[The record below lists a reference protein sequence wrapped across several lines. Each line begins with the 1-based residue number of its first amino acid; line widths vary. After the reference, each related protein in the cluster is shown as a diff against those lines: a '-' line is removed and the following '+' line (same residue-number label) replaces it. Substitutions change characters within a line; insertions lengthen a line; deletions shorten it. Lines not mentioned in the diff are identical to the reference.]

1 VKERLVTLGL
11 ALGAFALFYALFVPK
26 PNVAAEAIAWP
37 TSIETRAAGYQAL
50 WRWLQ
55 SRGIPVVSLRDR
67 YGRLAQ
73 QGAPDSGNILITT
86 LPQQLPFRPDEAESL
101 DQWLERGNTLLV
113 MAAMDDTPAWAL
125 RSPGDVRGALQRM
138 TGLSFD
144 VVRNAT
150 PPADTAS
157 NTSRA
162 EALRQAVQQ
171 LIAPQRSSI
180 VAKGAHPLFSQVRS
194 LATQSE
200 YPASRWSAHSTDG
213 SAVLEIGERS
223 DRAEGSATAE
233 PAVWLKRNGQGQI
246 IVVAFASPFSNALI
260 GEQDNARLLAN
271 IVAWSRA
278 GRGAVLFD
286 DAHQGLVSY
295 YDAKAFFADSRLHRT
310 LLWICALWLVFVLGW
325 QRLRPHSDSWNP
337 VDVTTFIKVTG
348 GFIAG
353 RVGVNRTGQRL
364 CENFFNRIRQRLA
377 LPQNGLPL
385 WDWLDAQASIP
396 ARELAQLR
404 RLHALAQTRQRINL
418 IQLQNCLTTIMGI
431 LK

>member
-1 VKERLVTLGL
+1 
-11 ALGAFALFYALFVPK
+11 
-26 PNVAAEAIAWP
+26 
-37 TSIETRAAGYQAL
+37 
-50 WRWLQ
+50 
-55 SRGIPVVSLRDR
+55 
-67 YGRLAQ
+67 
-73 QGAPDSGNILITT
+73 
-86 LPQQLPFRPDEAESL
+86 
-101 DQWLERGNTLLV
+101 
-113 MAAMDDTPAWAL
+113 
-125 RSPGDVRGALQRM
+125 
-138 TGLSFD
+138 
-144 VVRNAT
+144 
-150 PPADTAS
+150 
-157 NTSRA
+157 
-162 EALRQAVQQ
+162 
-171 LIAPQRSSI
+171 
-180 VAKGAHPLFSQVRS
+180 
-194 LATQSE
+194 
-200 YPASRWSAHSTDG
+200 
-213 SAVLEIGERS
+213 VLEIGERS